1 MLFRPQ
7 GPRPARSVM
16 RIIKSV
22 RLMQRLSGKLP
33 RPLVLVPTMG
43 ALHKGHLALVRKAK
57 RLSGRTGTT
66 VASLFVN
73 PMQFGPAED
82 FDKYPRPF
90 HSDCQ
95 LLDSAGCEL
104 VFAPNA
110 NDMYFPNS
118 STTVA
123 ESDLSQVMCGASRP
137 GHFAG
142 VCTVVA
148 KLFHILSP
156 DIAVFGEKD
165 FQQLSILRRMAR
177 DLNFP
182 VRIVAHPIVREEDGL
197 ALSSRNGYLSEEERR
212 QAAVI
217 YSTLVGA
224 EQKIRNGWKST
235 RRVENWMRS
244 SISKKKLAKVDYV
257 VAVDPV
263 TLQRSDPIT
272 LPALLAAA
280 VFFGKT
286 RLVDKR
292 LIE

>member
-1 MLFRPQ
+1 
-7 GPRPARSVM
+7 M
-16 RIIKSV
+16 RIVKSV
-22 RLMQRLSGKLP
+22 RLMQRLSGRLP

-66 VASLFVN
+66 AASLFVN
-73 PMQFGPAED
+73 PIQFGPAED

-90 HSDCQ
+90 QSDCE
-95 LLDSAGCEL
+95 LLNSAGCEL
-104 VFAPNA
+104 LFVPEA
-110 NDMYFPNS
+110 NHMFFPDR
-118 STTVA
+118 STTVF

-165 FQQLSILRRMAR
+165 FQQLAIIRRMAR

-182 VRIVAHPIVREEDGL
+182 VRIVSHPIVREKDGL
-197 ALSSRNGYLSEEERR
+197 ALSSRNRYLSEEERR
-212 QAAVI
+212 QATVI
-217 YSTLVGA
+217 YSTLLEA
-224 EQKIRNGWKST
+224 EQKVRNGWDST
-235 RRVENWMRS
+235 SRLESWMCS
-244 SISKKKLAKVDYV
+244 SISNEKLAKVDYV
-257 VAVDPV
+257 VAVDPI
-263 TLQRSDPIT
+263 TLRRSDRISP
-272 LPALLAAA
+272 PVLLAAA

-286 RLVDKR
+286 RLIDNR
-292 LIE
+292 LIK

>member
-1 MLFRPQ
+1 
-7 GPRPARSVM
+7 
-16 RIIKSV
+16 
-22 RLMQRLSGKLP
+22 MQRLSGKLP

-43 ALHKGHLALVRKAK
+43 ALHTGHLALVRKAK

-90 HSDCQ
+90 HSDCE

-118 STTVA
+118 STTVS

-156 DIAVFGEKD
+156 DLAVFGEKD
-165 FQQLSILRRMAR
+165 FQQLAILRRMAR

-182 VRIVAHPIVREEDGL
+182 VRIVSHPIVREQDGL
-197 ALSSRNGYLSEEERR
+197 ALSSRNRYLSEEERR
-212 QAAVI
+212 QATVI
-217 YSTLVGA
+217 YSTLLEA
-224 EQKIRNGWKST
+224 EQKIRNGWHST
-235 RRVENWMRS
+235 SRLESWICS
-244 SISKKKLAKVDYV
+244 SISNEKMAKVDYV
-257 VAVDPV
+257 VAVDP
-263 TLQRSDPIT
+263 IT
-272 LPALLAAA
+272 LRRSNRIAPPVLLAAA

-286 RLVDKR
+286 RLIDNR
-292 LIE
+292 LIK

>member
-1 MLFRPQ
+1 
-7 GPRPARSVM
+7 
-16 RIIKSV
+16 
-22 RLMQRLSGKLP
+22 MQRLSGRLP

-43 ALHKGHLALVRKAK
+43 ALHQGHLALVKKAK
-57 RLSGRTGTT
+57 RFSGRTGTT
-66 VASLFVN
+66 AASLFVN
-73 PMQFGPAED
+73 PIQFGPAED
-82 FDKYPRPF
+82 FGNYPRTF
-90 HSDCQ
+90 QSDCE
-95 LLDSAGCEL
+95 LLEGARCDL
-104 VFAPNA
+104 VFAPHA
-110 NDMYFPNS
+110 DEMYFSDS
-118 STTVA
+118 STVVV
-123 ESDLSQVMCGASRP
+123 ESALSRVMCGVSRP
-137 GHFAG
+137 EHFTG
-142 VCTVVA
+142 VCTVVS
-148 KLFHILSP
+148 KLFHILRP
-156 DIAVFGEKD
+156 DVAVFGEKD

-272 LPALLAAA
+272 LPVLLAAA

-286 RLVDKR
+286 RLIDNR